1 MPEPRRGEPD
11 LEQSGGRRAFE
22 AAAGDVPGRYPADT
36 TPPAQRRG
44 GSGAELTGRFAADAG
59 PAGSPGRGRGA
70 QAGGVPFQAAP
81 TGPGTGTPSGG
92 PKGGPQRGPQH
103 GDLHTRSQSTGP
115 HATGPNSAA
124 PHSGPQGASH
134 HSTGPHSAGPQ
145 GAGPHSAGPQGAG
158 LHGAGPQGAG
168 PHGRSHPGGGPQEPG
183 SPGFQRGGPQGAS
196 RGGPQQRGPQ
206 GGPGGRPSPYGAAR
220 QPGEAPPKPFVDLA
234 RFDPN
239 PATTYRGTATTPGA
253 FDWESTTQVAPFG
266 LLQLAQAKRVR
277 QLRLATIIF
286 VVLAVVSA
294 PAAFFVIREVTR
306 DPVFVELDNLNL
318 PEWAAR
324 NPTDGALGSRW
335 CIRECRSRQRTWE
348 SARGPEETNRA
359 FVGKLKDAGWVE
371 WDIPDC
377 QAEGVD
383 GIETCWQRDEYV
395 LDLWVRAAVCDVR
408 NARPTVN
415 ASQPGPSGKPTA
427 KAPASPTAA
436 TQEPGPQ
443 PSEMDSPGPAPTA
456 ICPLAVATIKVFN
469 RISYGPGG
477 AQGGG

>member
-1 MPEPRRGEPD
+1 
-11 LEQSGGRRAFE
+11 QSGGRRSFE
-22 AAAGDVPGRYPADT
+22 AAAGEPPGRFAAGA
-36 TPPAQRRG
+36 TPPAQRRA
-44 GSGAELTGRFAADAG
+44 GSGAELTGRFAAEPG
-59 PAGSPGRGRGA
+59 PAAAQGRGG
-70 QAGGVPFQAAP
+70 
-81 TGPGTGTPSGG
+81 
-92 PKGGPQRGPQH
+92 H
-103 GDLHTRSQSTGP
+103 G
-115 HATGPNSAA
+115 
-124 PHSGPQGASH
+124 
-134 HSTGPHSAGPQ
+134 SAGPR
-145 GAGPHSAGPQGAG
+145 GAGSQPAAAHNAGSHPTGTQGTGPQAG
-158 LHGAGPQGAG
+158 RGG
-168 PHGRSHPGGGPQEPG
+168 PGGGPQTGGIPAPQSG
-183 SPGFQRGGPQGAS
+183 DPHGRTPGPQGDPHGRGPQS
-196 RGGPQQRGPQ
+196 GDPHGRGPGPQGLQRGGPQQRGPQ
-206 GGPGGRPSPYGAAR
+206 GPGGRPSPYGVAR

-294 PAAFFVIREVTR
+294 PAAFFVIREFTR

-335 CIRECRSRQRTWE
+335 CIKECRSRQRTWE

-395 LDLWVRAAVCDVR
+395 LDLWVRAAVCDVK

-415 ASQPGPSGKPTA
+415 PSQPGKPTA
-427 KAPASPTAA
+427 KAPASQSPSAD
-436 TQEPGPQ
+436 PGPQ
-443 PSEMDSPGPAPTA
+443 PSEIESPGPAPTA

-477 AQGGG
+477 EQSGG

>member
-1 MPEPRRGEPD
+1 
-11 LEQSGGRRAFE
+11 
-22 AAAGDVPGRYPADT
+22 VP
-36 TPPAQRRG
+36 
-44 GSGAELTGRFAADAG
+44 
-59 PAGSPGRGRGA
+59 
-70 QAGGVPFQAAP
+70 
-81 TGPGTGTPSGG
+81 
-92 PKGGPQRGPQH
+92 
-103 GDLHTRSQSTGP
+103 
-115 HATGPNSAA
+115 
-124 PHSGPQGASH
+124 
-134 HSTGPHSAGPQ
+134 
-145 GAGPHSAGPQGAG
+145 
-158 LHGAGPQGAG
+158 
-168 PHGRSHPGGGPQEPG
+168 
-183 SPGFQRGGPQGAS
+183 
-196 RGGPQQRGPQ
+196 
-206 GGPGGRPSPYGAAR
+206 R

-294 PAAFFVIREVTR
+294 PAAFFIIREFTR

-359 FVGKLKDAGWVE
+359 FIGKLKDAGWVE

-415 ASQPGPSGKPTA
+415 PSQPAQSPGKPTA
-427 KAPASPTAA
+427 KAPASPAMSSAA
-436 TQEPGPQ
+436 GNGPVPQ
-443 PSEMDSPGPAPTA
+443 ASEQDSPGPAPTA